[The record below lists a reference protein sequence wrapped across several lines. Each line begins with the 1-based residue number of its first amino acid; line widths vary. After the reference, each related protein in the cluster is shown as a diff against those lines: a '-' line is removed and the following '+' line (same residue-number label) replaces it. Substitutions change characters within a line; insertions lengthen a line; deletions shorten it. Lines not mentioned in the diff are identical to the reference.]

1 MKYVTA
7 ARFGILPLV
16 LTVGC
21 AFRDGKKTAAAPPVP
36 PPKPAAAAPKPAIP
50 DAPYSTLQT
59 DVALPSPQPV
69 SAAAM
74 AAVPQ
79 PPPPKEPEPADA
91 PRPRRPT
98 TTTAQTT
105 VTPDPPPAPVQPPR
119 RVRVTETA
127 QDRKRILSEVEKR
140 RLEIEDNLN
149 KAQRRQ
155 LSSEERTAT
164 ERARAFLVQAAAAVK
179 KNDLQEADEL
189 SRRALLLSRDLSR
202 E

>member
-1 MKYVTA
+1 
-7 ARFGILPLV
+7 
-16 LTVGC
+16 
-21 AFRDGKKTAAAPPVP
+21 
-36 PPKPAAAAPKPAIP
+36 
-50 DAPYSTLQT
+50 
-59 DVALPSPQPV
+59 
-69 SAAAM
+69 M
-74 AAVPQ
+74 AAIPQ
-79 PPPPKEPEPADA
+79 PPPPKEPEPADT
-91 PRPRRPT
+91 PRPRRPAT
-98 TTTAQTT
+98 ATAQTT
-105 VTPDPPPAPVQPPR
+105 VAPDPPVAPVQPPR

-127 QDRKRILSEVEKR
+127 QERRRILRDVETRSK
-140 RLEIEDNLN
+140 EIEDNLN